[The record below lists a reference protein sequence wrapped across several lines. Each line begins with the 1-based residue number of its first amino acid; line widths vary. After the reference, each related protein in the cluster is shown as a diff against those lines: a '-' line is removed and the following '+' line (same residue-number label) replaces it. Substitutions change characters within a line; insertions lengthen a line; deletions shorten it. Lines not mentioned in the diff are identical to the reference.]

1 MALRWPDKDPDEQL
15 DYTVD
20 WSRYLDTLT
29 ISSVEWRYVLT
40 NDLGDKSKGE
50 ESVALS
56 TSSNLDATDDE
67 SNPSG
72 GLIVNSLPKTDTTA
86 TIVLSGGVANKDYV
100 LICEITTSTSSKTSA
115 AIVTKR
121 TVNLRVRERN

>member
-29 ISSVEWRYVLT
+29 IASVEWRHVLT
-40 NDLGDKSKGE
+40 NNLGAKSKG
-50 ESVALS
+50 
-56 TSSNLDATDDE
+56 DA
-67 SNPSG
+67 N
-72 GLIVNSLPKTDTTA
+72 GLIINSIPSPTSTTA
-86 TIVLSGGVANKDYV
+86 SVVLQGGVANKDYI
-100 LICEITTSTSSKTSA
+100 LICEITTSTSAKTSA

-121 TVNLRVRERN
+121 MINLRVRERS

>member
-29 ISSVEWRYVLT
+29 IASVAWRYVQADGTESSSLSASDTFNGLT
-40 NDLGDKSKGE
+40 VNR
-50 ESVALS
+50 V
-56 TSSNLDATDDE
+56 TS
-67 SNPSG
+67 
-72 GLIVNSLPKTDTTA
+72 TDTTA
-86 TIVLSGGVANKDYV
+86 TIVLSGGTANIDNK
-100 LICEITTSTSSKTSA
+100 LICEVTTSTSTKTNA

-121 TVNLRVRERN
+121 VINLRVRERN

>member
-29 ISSVEWRYVLT
+29 IA
-40 NDLGDKSKGE
+40 
-50 ESVALS
+50 SVAWRFVQADGTESSSLS
-56 TSSNLDATDDE
+56 ASDTFNGLTVNRITNTS
-67 SNPSG
+67 
-72 GLIVNSLPKTDTTA
+72 TTA
-86 TIVLSGGVANKDYV
+86 TIVLSGGTANIDNK
-100 LICEITTSTSSKTSA
+100 LICEITTSTSTKTNA

-121 TVNLRVRERN
+121 VINLRVRERK

>member
-29 ISSVEWRYVLT
+29 IASVEWRYVQDDGT
-40 NDLGDKSKGE
+40 
-50 ESVALS
+50 ESSALS
-56 TSSNLDATDDE
+56 ASDTFN
-67 SNPSG
+67 
-72 GLIVNSLPKTDTTA
+72 GLTVNSLPNTSTTA
-86 TIVLSGGVANKDYV
+86 TLVLSGGTANIDNRIV
-100 LICEITTSTSSKTSA
+100 CEITTSTSSKTSA

-121 TVNLRVRERN
+121 IINLRVRERN

>member
-29 ISSVEWRYVLT
+29 IA
-40 NDLGDKSKGE
+40 
-50 ESVALS
+50 SVAWRFVQSDGTESSSLS
-56 TSSNLDATDDE
+56 ASDTFNGLTVNRITNTS
-67 SNPSG
+67 
-72 GLIVNSLPKTDTTA
+72 TTA
-86 TIVLSGGVANKDYV
+86 NIVLSGGTANIDNKV
-100 LICEITTSTSSKTSA
+100 ICEITTSTSTKTNA

-121 TVNLRVRERN
+121 VINLRVRERK

>member
-29 ISSVEWRYVLT
+29 IASVAWRYVQADGT
-40 NDLGDKSKGE
+40 E
-50 ESVALS
+50 
-56 TSSNLDATDDE
+56 SSNLSASDTF
-67 SNPSG
+67 N
-72 GLIVNSLPKTDTTA
+72 GLTVNRVTNTGTTA
-86 TIVLSGGVANKDYV
+86 TIVLSGGTANIDNK
-100 LICEITTSTSSKTSA
+100 LICEVTTSTSTKTNA

-121 TVNLRVRERN
+121 VINLRVRERN

>member
-29 ISSVEWRYVLT
+29 IA
-40 NDLGDKSKGE
+40 
-50 ESVALS
+50 SVAWRFVQADGTESSSLS
-56 TSSNLDATDDE
+56 ASDTFNGLTVNRITNTS
-67 SNPSG
+67 
-72 GLIVNSLPKTDTTA
+72 TTA
-86 TIVLSGGVANKDYV
+86 TIVLSGGTANIDNKV
-100 LICEITTSTSSKTSA
+100 ICEITTSTSTKTNA

-121 TVNLRVRERN
+121 VINLRVRERK

>member
-29 ISSVEWRYVLT
+29 IA
-40 NDLGDKSKGE
+40 
-50 ESVALS
+50 SVAWRFVQSDGTESSSLS
-56 TSSNLDATDDE
+56 ASDTFNGLTVNRITNTS
-67 SNPSG
+67 
-72 GLIVNSLPKTDTTA
+72 TTA
-86 TIVLSGGVANKDYV
+86 TIVLSGGTANIDNKV
-100 LICEITTSTSSKTSA
+100 ICEITTSTSTKTNA

-121 TVNLRVRERN
+121 VINLRVRERK

>member
-29 ISSVEWRYVLT
+29 IA
-40 NDLGDKSKGE
+40 
-50 ESVALS
+50 SVAWRFVQSDGTESSSLS
-56 TSSNLDATDDE
+56 ASDTFNGLTVNRITNTS
-67 SNPSG
+67 
-72 GLIVNSLPKTDTTA
+72 TTA
-86 TIVLSGGVANKDYV
+86 TIVLSGGTVNIDNKV
-100 LICEITTSTSSKTSA
+100 ICEITTSTSTKTNA

-121 TVNLRVRERN
+121 VINLRVRERK

>member
-29 ISSVEWRYVLT
+29 IA
-40 NDLGDKSKGE
+40 
-50 ESVALS
+50 SVAWRFVQADGTESSSLS
-56 TSSNLDATDDE
+56 ASDTFN
-67 SNPSG
+67 
-72 GLIVNSLPKTDTTA
+72 GLTVNRVTNTDTTA
-86 TIVLSGGVANKDYV
+86 TIVLSGGTANIDNK
-100 LICEITTSTSSKTSA
+100 LICEVTTSTSTKTNA

-121 TVNLRVRERN
+121 VINLRVRERN

>member
-29 ISSVEWRYVLT
+29 IA
-40 NDLGDKSKGE
+40 
-50 ESVALS
+50 SVAWRFVQS
-56 TSSNLDATDDE
+56 DGTESSNLSASDTF
-67 SNPSG
+67 N
-72 GLIVNSLPKTDTTA
+72 GLTVNRVTNTSTTA
-86 TIVLSGGVANKDYV
+86 TIVLSGGTVNIDNKV
-100 LICEITTSTSSKTSA
+100 ICEITTSTSTKTNA

-121 TVNLRVRERN
+121 VINLRVRERK

>member
-29 ISSVEWRYVLT
+29 IA
-40 NDLGDKSKGE
+40 
-50 ESVALS
+50 SVAWRFVQADGTESSSLFAS
-56 TSSNLDATDDE
+56 DTFNGLTVNRITNTS
-67 SNPSG
+67 
-72 GLIVNSLPKTDTTA
+72 TTA
-86 TIVLSGGVANKDYV
+86 TIVLSGGTANIDNK
-100 LICEITTSTSSKTSA
+100 LICEITTSTSTKTNA

-121 TVNLRVRERN
+121 VINLRVRERK

>member
-29 ISSVEWRYVLT
+29 IA
-40 NDLGDKSKGE
+40 
-50 ESVALS
+50 SVAWRFVQADGTESSDLS
-56 TSSNLDATDDE
+56 ASDTFNGLTVNRITNTS
-67 SNPSG
+67 
-72 GLIVNSLPKTDTTA
+72 TTA
-86 TIVLSGGVANKDYV
+86 TIVLSGGTANIDNK
-100 LICEITTSTSSKTSA
+100 LICEITTSTSTKTNA

-121 TVNLRVRERN
+121 VINLRVRERK

>member
-29 ISSVEWRYVLT
+29 IA
-40 NDLGDKSKGE
+40 
-50 ESVALS
+50 SVAWRFVQSDGTESSSLS
-56 TSSNLDATDDE
+56 ASDTFNGLTVNRITNTS
-67 SNPSG
+67 
-72 GLIVNSLPKTDTTA
+72 TTA
-86 TIVLSGGVANKDYV
+86 TIVLSGGTANIDNK
-100 LICEITTSTSSKTSA
+100 LICEITTSTSTKTNA

-121 TVNLRVRERN
+121 VINLRVRERK

>member
-29 ISSVEWRYVLT
+29 IA
-40 NDLGDKSKGE
+40 
-50 ESVALS
+50 SVAWRFVQADGTESSDLS
-56 TSSNLDATDDE
+56 ASDTFNGLTVNRITNTS
-67 SNPSG
+67 
-72 GLIVNSLPKTDTTA
+72 TTA
-86 TIVLSGGVANKDYV
+86 TIVLSGGTANIDNKV
-100 LICEITTSTSSKTSA
+100 ICEITTSTSTKTNA

-121 TVNLRVRERN
+121 VINLRVRERK

>member
-29 ISSVEWRYVLT
+29 IA
-40 NDLGDKSKGE
+40 
-50 ESVALS
+50 SVAWRFVQADGTESSSLS
-56 TSSNLDATDDE
+56 ASDTFNGLTVNRITNTS
-67 SNPSG
+67 
-72 GLIVNSLPKTDTTA
+72 TTA
-86 TIVLSGGVANKDYV
+86 TIVLSGGTVNVDNKV
-100 LICEITTSTSSKTSA
+100 ICEITTSTSTKTNA

-121 TVNLRVRERN
+121 VINLRVRERK